1 MRNIWLVIKQEIRTT
16 LRQRS
21 FWFFSLLMPA
31 ILLGIQVYSLIRDDG
46 FQERGSKEQ
55 PTAEEAAPAE
65 ILRIGL
71 VDEASLVKQI
81 PSAIPPGMFVPFP
94 DEAAA
99 RAALAKD
106 EIEQYV
112 HIPADYV
119 ATGRVTVYD
128 RNFQIYP
135 SGEHMGIAFQS
146 ESEWMLRYL
155 LEANLTGDEVLVAA
169 LRNPTPGVLA
179 EHHVVNPSSESDV
192 ADEPLARV
200 IASAIPFV
208 YYFIFIVVSGYLLR
222 SVAAEKENRTVE
234 VLLLSLHPRELMM
247 GKMLGLSIVAWAQL
261 LFWLGSGV
269 LIVRLGS
276 NWLNLSGFSFPPGVI
291 VWAMLFLVFGY
302 LLYSAVMAA
311 AGAISPNAREGGKI
325 TWLMI
330 VPLMPT
336 LMFSSTFLEE
346 PHSTLSLVLSLVPFS
361 APSAM
366 VTRLAVADVPLWQP
380 ILSLLGLAATSYLMV
395 LLAARFF
402 RAGTLLS
409 QAAFS
414 WRRLATE
421 WRE

>member
-46 FQERGSKEQ
+46 FQERGSKEK
-55 PTAEEAAPAE
+55 PTSEEAAPAE
-65 ILRIGL
+65 IPRIGL
-71 VDEASLVKQI
+71 VDEASLVRQI
-81 PSAIPPGMFVPFP
+81 PAAIPPGMFVPFS
-94 DEAAA
+94 DETAA
-99 RAALAKD
+99 RAALEKE

-119 ATGRVTVYD
+119 ATGRVIVYD
-128 RNFQIYP
+128 RDFQIYQ
-135 SGEHMGIAFQS
+135 SGENMGIAFQS
-146 ESEWMLRYL
+146 ASEWMLRYL
-155 LEANLTGDEVLVAA
+155 LEANLTGDEKLVAV
-169 LRNPTPGVLA
+169 LRNPTPAVLA
-179 EHHVVNPSSESDV
+179 ERHVVSPSSESDA
-192 ADEPLARV
+192 ADEPLAQV
-200 IASAIPFV
+200 IASATPFV

-222 SVAAEKENRTVE
+222 SVAAEKENRTIE
-234 VLLLSLHPRELMM
+234 VLLLSLHPRELML

-261 LFWLGSGV
+261 LFWVGSGV

-276 NWLNLSGFSFPPGVI
+276 NWLNWSGFSVPPGVV

-311 AGAISPNAREGGKI
+311 AGAIAPNAREGGKI
-325 TWLMI
+325 TLLMI

-346 PHSTLSLVLSLVPFS
+346 PHSTLSLALSLFPFS

-380 ILSLLGLAATSYLMV
+380 ILSLLGLAGTSYLMV

-409 QAAFS
+409 QAPFS